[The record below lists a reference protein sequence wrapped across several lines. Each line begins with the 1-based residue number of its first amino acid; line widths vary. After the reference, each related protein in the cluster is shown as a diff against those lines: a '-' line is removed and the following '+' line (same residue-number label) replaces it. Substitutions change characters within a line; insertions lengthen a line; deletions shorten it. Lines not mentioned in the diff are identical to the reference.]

1 MQNGAKHEVL
11 SKAVRPEKLDHF
23 PISSNDVRTSQTRDP
38 VMSVEFLLTSIVVVL
53 LPGTGVLYTLAV
65 GLGRG
70 FRPSIAAAFGCTL
83 GILPAAIASIVGLAA
98 ILHTSALAFQIVKF
112 LGVAYL
118 FYMAWSIMKDGG
130 TLDVTEDKAPVSD
143 GRTILN
149 GMLLNVL
156 NPKLS
161 LFFMAFLPQFVP
173 LDAQGATAS
182 LVLLAAAF
190 MALTFIIF
198 VGYGACAAMARDY
211 VISRPVVMTWLKR
224 MFAGTFG
231 FLGLR
236 LALSDR

>member
-1 MQNGAKHEVL
+1 
-11 SKAVRPEKLDHF
+11 
-23 PISSNDVRTSQTRDP
+23 
-38 VMSVEFLLTSIVVVL
+38 MSIEFLLTSIVVIL
-53 LPGTGVLYTLAV
+53 LPGTGVLYTLAI

-83 GILPAAIASIVGLAA
+83 GILPAAIASIIGLAA
-98 ILHTSALAFQIVKF
+98 ILHTSALAFQIVKY

-118 FYMAWSIMKDGG
+118 FYMAWTIMKDGG
-130 TLDVTEDKAPVSD
+130 TLDVAEETAPVTTA
-143 GRTILN
+143 RTVLN

-173 LDAQGATAS
+173 LEARGAT
-182 LVLLAAAF
+182 LDLMLLAAVF
-190 MALTFIIF
+190 MGLTFIIF

-211 VISRPVVMTWLKR
+211 VIARPVVMTWLKR
-224 MFAGTFG
+224 TFAGTFG

-236 LALSDR
+236 LALSDK